1 MHLVSQFRLAAARHR
16 SVVRA
21 AQVAGVIAVG
31 LALWS
36 ASSSVDTERR
46 RWGDTTT
53 VLVALR
59 PLTPGDMITAAD
71 VRLDQWPV
79 ALAPPGAAP
88 SLDEIALVRQQVGP
102 GEVLTTHDLSPRV
115 GPGGL
120 LPRGSRAVAIPVGDD
135 LRAAL
140 AVGDVV
146 EVVVAGTA
154 VGSGPIVAIGLTTAM
169 IGLPATA
176 AAGVAD
182 GVLLGTVTVTLVGDP

>member
-21 AQVAGVIAVG
+21 SQVAGVVTVG

-59 PLTPGDMITAAD
+59 PLAPGDALTDAD

-79 ALAPPGAAP
+79 ALAPPGAVP
-88 SLDEIALVRQQVGP
+88 SLDEMAQVRQWVGP
-102 GEVLTTHDLSPRV
+102 GEVLTAHDLSPRV

-120 LPRGSRAVAIPVGDD
+120 LPSGSRAVAIPISDD

-140 AVGDVV
+140 VVGDVV
-146 EVVVAGTA
+146 EVVVAGSA
-154 VGSGPIVAIGLTTAM
+154 VGSGPVVAIGLTTTM
-169 IGLPATA
+169 VGLPAAA

-182 GVLLGTVTVTLVGDP
+182 GVLLGTVTVVLVGDP

>member
-21 AQVAGVIAVG
+21 VQVAGVVAVG

-36 ASSSVDTERR
+36 ASSSVDAERR

-53 VLVALR
+53 VLVAVRTLA
-59 PLTPGDMITAAD
+59 PGDTITAAD

-79 ALAPPGAAP
+79 ALVPPGAVP
-88 SLDEIALVRQQVGP
+88 SLDEVAQVRQRIGP
-102 GEVLTTHDLSPRV
+102 GEVLTAHDLSPRT
-115 GPGGL
+115 GPLGL
-120 LPRGSRAVAIPVGDD
+120 LPKGSRAVAIPVSDD

-146 EVVVAGTA
+146 EVVVAGSA
-154 VGSGPIVAIGLTTAM
+154 VGSGPVVAIGLTTAM
-169 IGLPATA
+169 IGLPAAA

-182 GVLLGTVTVTLVGDP
+182 GVLLGTVTVTLGGDP

>member
-1 MHLVSQFRLAAARHR
+1 VHLVSQFRLATARHR

-21 AQVAGVIAVG
+21 CLVVGVAAVG

-36 ASSSVDTERR
+36 AAASVDAERQ

-59 PLTPGDMITAAD
+59 PLSPGETVTTAD

-79 ALAPPGAAP
+79 ALAPQDAAP
-88 SLDEIALVRQQVGP
+88 SLDEIAQVRQRVGL

-115 GPGGL
+115 GPSGL
-120 LPRGSRAVAIPVGDD
+120 LPKGARGVVIPLGDD

-140 AVGDVV
+140 AVGDAV
-146 EVVVAGTA
+146 EVVVAGSA
-154 VGSGPIVAIGLTTAM
+154 VGSGPVIAIGLTTALV
-169 IGLPATA
+169 GLPPAA
-176 AAGVAD
+176 AAGAAD
-182 GVLLGTVTVTLVGDP
+182 GVLLGTVTIMLVGDP